1 VSSGAG
7 MVELCRE
14 VRQEGGKIAT
24 AMICR
29 FGGCCKKGMMC
40 LFWHSSA
47 QRQIFKDELALK
59 QRKLAEPCGFCARG
73 ECRFGASC
81 RRAKRVM
88 EVSTVESESVAPTD
102 LGRGTTESM
111 GDKERDVAT
120 VSGGNGSGEAADSDG
135 DFGFRLVGAAA
146 EGIFRFG
153 ARRKVGVARRPS
165 AMVDAGGVGGAGA
178 FGALASAEEEVAE
191 EEEVDITF
199 LPPKP
204 RVKGR
209 KEKTKEK
216 AAVKAA
222 ADAAEEAA
230 EGDSGAAK
238 TAAVAAVATDGKLED
253 LEVLSIGSDPIDKT
267 SEEAADKEQIADAA
281 GGARQC
287 PLVAAVVAAEAA
299 KAAKAEEAA
308 AVARQK
314 TAAVVTDSKIRQTQ
328 QKTVRLLSIK
338 QRVRNGEKT
347 VETDEERM
355 ERFKEGLEQS
365 LW

>member
-1 VSSGAG
+1 
-7 MVELCRE
+7 M
-14 VRQEGGKIAT
+14 
-24 AMICR
+24 
-29 FGGCCKKGMMC
+29 
-40 LFWHSSA
+40 
-47 QRQIFKDELALK
+47 
-59 QRKLAEPCGFCARG
+59 
-73 ECRFGASC
+73 
-81 RRAKRVM
+81 KR
-88 EVSTVESESVAPTD
+88 
-102 LGRGTTESM
+102 
-111 GDKERDVAT
+111 
-120 VSGGNGSGEAADSDG
+120 
-135 DFGFRLVGAAA
+135 
-146 EGIFRFG
+146 
-153 ARRKVGVARRPS
+153 
-165 AMVDAGGVGGAGA
+165 
-178 FGALASAEEEVAE
+178 
-191 EEEVDITF
+191 
-199 LPPKP
+199 
-204 RVKGR
+204 R

-281 GGARQC
+281 GGAKQC

-299 KAAKAEEAA
+299 KAEEAA

-314 TAAVVTDSKIRQTQ
+314 TATVATDSKIRQTQ

-347 VETDEERM
+347 VEMDEERM

>member
-1 VSSGAG
+1 
-7 MVELCRE
+7 MDCT
-14 VRQEGGKIAT
+14 VR
-24 AMICR
+24 AMTCR
-29 FGGCCKKGMMC
+29 FGACCSSALNC
-40 LFWHSSA
+40 PWWHSA
-47 QRQIFKDELALK
+47 EEIKIFKDEVELQK
-59 QRKLAEPCGFCARG
+59 RKLAVRCGFCARG
-73 ECRFGASC
+73 ECRFGADC
-81 RRAKRVM
+81 KRAKRVEEIEEM
-88 EVSTVESESVAPTD
+88 RTKSVAPTD
-102 LGRGTTESM
+102 LGSDMRAGADGEARDAAAAVRVGGGNGRTAGRKTA
-111 GDKERDVAT
+111 GKGVERDV
-120 VSGGNGSGEAADSDG
+120 EAVDRRPFV
-135 DFGFRLVGAAA
+135 FGRK
-146 EGIFRFG
+146 
-153 ARRKVGVARRPS
+153 KVGVARRPS

-299 KAAKAEEAA
+299 KAEEAA